1 MGDEVKWT
9 ERRKSARCESEPQ
22 RNLRK
27 AAGMWAVG
35 KKKKKKPKKILV
47 AQLKKGRH
55 VGDGDVTMI

>member
-9 ERRKSARCESEPQ
+9 ERRKSARCESELQ
-22 RNLRK
+22 RDIRI

-35 KKKKKKPKKILV
+35 KKTKKIL
-47 AQLKKGRH
+47 AAKLKKGRH